1 MSVESDNP
9 RIKIGANGGPP
20 LDLDEERAPPK
31 HLRVITKED
40 AQVFKVIV
48 RMAATRA
55 ELAKWRVLEKR
66 KGGDQGRTLRCL
78 CIGYMRGIGFPVWK
92 LEMMWDL
99 NRKQIG
105 LEESA
110 FIEARS
116 LDGLVDANAERFED
130 LLDASLAIDLEPFM
144 NAATAKIE
152 AIIATRRSDKAG
164 RAETKR
170 LAAIEIAKNP
180 PPPPKPKTEAE
191 KLRDAANAK
200 HRMAKLETE
209 IRVNFAVIKAAA
221 MPGAGKDAKANAIK
235 AAKEIEKAHA
245 EMKKLRK
252 AFPALH

>member
-1 MSVESDNP
+1 MSVEAENP
-9 RIKIGANGGPP
+9 RARIGGNFPP
-20 LDLDEERAPPK
+20 EDDPERAPPK
-31 HLRVITKED
+31 HLRIVTKEEI
-40 AQVFKVIV
+40 QVFRIIV

-92 LEMMWDL
+92 LELMWEL

-105 LEESA
+105 QEEGA

-116 LDGLVDANAERFED
+116 INGLVDSNAERFED
-130 LLDASLAIDLEPFM
+130 MLDAALAIELEDFM
-144 NAATAKIE
+144 SEATAEIE

-191 KLRDAANAK
+191 KLRDKANAK

-209 IRVNFAVIKAAA
+209 IRVNYAVIKAAA

-245 EMKKLRK
+245 EMKKLKRLK
-252 AFPALH
+252 AA